1 MITTFKQI
9 LSFPCVLLMVSVLI
23 VQDGP
28 TSSILQH
35 PTAVAVEA
43 GRNVTLSCNIE
54 TFTGYCY
61 SVWWFKV
68 QHAEPML
75 TPLNT
80 MTDKKY
86 LRDGVEKVCSLT
98 IAGLQTSD
106 SATYYCAYIRGSG
119 ASIGPGSAVRVK
131 QPSDQTPSMKILV
144 PFEEDEPKVIIVC
157 LVDGVDQAP
166 YWIISGHRQN
176 GTTDVGVSDSS
187 NSTSHF
193 IRNQISVSVETWAS
207 GAPCTCVLE
216 TENQRLNRTVRGKTG
231 NFRINLVLFLRSLGI
246 FFFSLTAVIIVR
258 ISWYLS
264 TKKGLK

>member
-1 MITTFKQI
+1 
-9 LSFPCVLLMVSVLI
+9 
-23 VQDGP
+23 
-28 TSSILQH
+28 
-35 PTAVAVEA
+35 
-43 GRNVTLSCNIE
+43 
-54 TFTGYCY
+54 
-61 SVWWFKV
+61 
-68 QHAEPML
+68 ML

-216 TENQRLNRTVRGKTG
+216 TENQRLNRTVRGKTEMDAAATPCWQVEEFVVSKECAKCTPYESKSSSACSMTG
-231 NFRINLVLFLRSLGI
+231 YVEIIRCPKSKRDEYKSCRSAVMEEHLFWKFEGSMVGLTVIFAVLVVFRQRALDRLASEK
-246 FFFSLTAVIIVR
+246 VR
-258 ISWYLS
+258 KQIESI
-264 TKKGLK
+264 